1 MEPIPD
7 VPPKKKKPLQQSV
20 SYDDTNRILE
30 YEVNNQILINIQ
42 KQGKDFKSSVSNSKL
57 SSDLLSRGSGSV
69 ASQDN
74 DDSSQFSKIS
84 ALYATA
90 QKKKKGNKIFRPFK
104 PVKSY
109 PAAQPRY
116 LAGTKSTQN
125 PKSTDATKGP
135 NGSLVN
141 EGSISSKSQIQ
152 RKRFFLTDNDSRG
165 GSVSGANSVSSLPSA
180 HFGIVRKPNSHLRS
194 SSSSVLRKNKGGKET
209 TEKRTKEGVG
219 VVAMRQGQKKKLDT
233 ARKEAQ
239 HPLVAQQQKKRQFVV
254 FETPSETTTTTTTK
268 AAALAVYAETEEA
281 FHKKF
286 SKYNMMKN
294 VLPEAAVRQ
303 KMTVDGFYHEEIQ
316 QFLSGTITSSGQGD
330 SPDQQKPSQP
340 PQPPIAVD
348 CTKTKTKTKT
358 KKRMRPGL
366 VVLLTAE
373 SSQGQGQ
380 VRTEFE
386 LPANSSA
393 EEKDSRSNA
402 ISSSFTKLLHVLRR
416 SDLADPLHKI
426 ADRDIPA
433 VLAAT
438 EAIATKPAP
447 VAVKEITR
455 PQADGG
461 EEEQSRVVD
470 APRPT
475 SGATQRPEA
484 EAEAEAEYYEEEF
497 EADVDGDSAE
507 PPPAA
512 DEPSVAPGASA
523 QREKAESSGLLD
535 PSRSDQSSR
544 NNNHDNSNDIIDKE
558 KGRGDF
564 IPGGAITANPISDDP
579 QDDYDDDYSFD
590 SDDEQEQEQ
599 DGKPVSSKRSPKR
612 TDPVASGG
620 DRGQELGIIQMQN
633 SRPDLLLAAAAEG
646 APLERLKL
654 LSREIRS
661 LSRGGGGGGGPGSQ
675 QQPPPLSSS
684 LREQS
689 VHSRSRARSQSRG
702 IRGKRGGGDSD
713 ERLGQG
719 SNALGFGFDEAVV
732 TSKEQIGEDAEGLVL
747 TKSWKSGQHVANAK
761 FIIFSDAIS

>member
-1 MEPIPD
+1 M
-7 VPPKKKKPLQQSV
+7 
-20 SYDDTNRILE
+20 
-30 YEVNNQILINIQ
+30 NNQILINIQ
-42 KQGKDFKSSVSNSKL
+42 KQGKDFRSSVSNSKL

-90 QKKKKGNKIFRPFK
+90 QKKKKGNKLFRPFK

-125 PKSTDATKGP
+125 PKSTDATKGA

-152 RKRFFLTDNDSRG
+152 QKRFFLTDNDSRG

-180 HFGIVRKPNSHLRS
+180 HFGSVRKPNSHLRS
-194 SSSSVLRKNKGGKET
+194 SSSSVLRKNKRGKET
-209 TEKRTKEGVG
+209 TEKRTIEGVG
-219 VVAMRQGQKKKLDT
+219 VVEMRQGQKKKLDT

-254 FETPSETTTTTTTK
+254 FETPSETTTTTK

-303 KMTVDGFYHEEIQ
+303 KMTMDGFHHEEIQ

-330 SPDQQKPSQP
+330 SPDQQKLPQP

-348 CTKTKTKTKT
+348 CTKTKTKT

-402 ISSSFTKLLHVLRR
+402 ISSSVTKLLHVLRR

-426 ADRDIPA
+426 ADKDTPA

-438 EAIATKPAP
+438 EAIATKPVL
-447 VAVKEITR
+447 VAVKEIAR
-455 PQADGG
+455 PQADRG
-461 EEEQSRVVD
+461 EEELSGGVD

-475 SGATQRPEA
+475 TQRP

-512 DEPSVAPGASA
+512 DETSVAPNASA
-523 QREKAESSGLLD
+523 QREKTESSGLLD

-544 NNNHDNSNDIIDKE
+544 NNNHDNSNDVIDKE
-558 KGRGDF
+558 KGRGDS

-599 DGKPVSSKRSPKR
+599 DMKPASSKRSPKR
-612 TDPVASGG
+612 TDPAASGG
-620 DRGQELGIIQMQN
+620 DRGQELGIIQLQN

-661 LSRGGGGGGGPGSQ
+661 LSRGGGGGGPGSQ
-675 QQPPPLSSS
+675 QQQPPPPLSSS

-702 IRGKRGGGDSD
+702 IRGKRGGGCDSD

-719 SNALGFGFDEAVV
+719 GDALGFGFDEAVV